1 MSRSTALH
9 LGALLSLLAPFAWAE
24 EAAKA
29 PLQAVI
35 TTADDEQIGAALTG
49 LADGKLTLSTDPPRS
64 LALADI
70 ERIEFGKSV
79 AVGGDLV
86 WIGQDNH
93 DLVQVG
99 GAAGGNGI
107 QDLAL
112 RAKNL
117 KPLAIKQIAVV
128 CRLPGQLRVW
138 RLDTSQ
144 SPHWRLAIARADL
157 APEADIYLE
166 PPSVDCMGLSFDV
179 TFTYADD
186 ATSKMNVSATT
197 RTSDQLKVDRATQP
211 GQAPTKV
218 PSSGLAKAE
227 VFMLDQSRWH
237 GDIVVIGSESLTL
250 RTAWKSEVQ
259 IPILRIQGIWFGNVA
274 PAGAQADFDK
284 QLAAPIADDI
294 VFLTAPDKTVAPV
307 QGSVRSLAEGKLNL
321 HVDGADRA
329 ARQDRVLGIV
339 FAAHPKIPPATG
351 PFQILALG
359 SGDWI
364 AGQWLSIADDGFEIE
379 TAWQA
384 RLKVPA
390 SQVAEIRFR
399 NGKIAYL
406 SDLEPLSVEEVPYFG
421 RVIHWRRDQGFDDA
435 PAKVKGKQPGR
446 WLAMHSRSVLTYA
459 LDEQFDKFKATV
471 GFDDSGRNKGRA
483 VCRVLVDGRELFAQ
497 KDFRAD
503 ADPIALDVPLA
514 GAKQLTLE
522 VDFGEAE
529 DIGDRVIWAEPRLFR
544 TVK

>member
-1 MSRSTALH
+1 MSRFIALI
-9 LGALLSLLAPFAWAE
+9 LGVLLLLAMPVVWAE
-24 EAAKA
+24 EAPKV
-29 PLQAVI
+29 PLKAVI
-35 TTADDEQIGAALTG
+35 TTADEEQIGAALTS
-49 LADGKLTLSTDPPRS
+49 LADGKLTLATDPPRS
-64 LALADI
+64 LALAEI

-86 WIGQDNH
+86 WIGQDNY

-157 APEADIYLE
+157 ASEADLYLE
-166 PPSVDCMGLSFDV
+166 PPSADCMGLNFDV

-211 GQAPTKV
+211 GQASEKV
-218 PSSGLAKAE
+218 PSAALAKAE
-227 VFMLDQSRWH
+227 VVMLDQSRWH
-237 GDIVVIGSESLTL
+237 GDLVAIGPELLTL
-250 RTAWKSEVQ
+250 RTVWKLEVQ
-259 IPILRIQGIWFGNVA
+259 IPILRIQGIWFGNAA
-274 PAGAQADFDK
+274 PAGAQTDFDK

-294 VFLTAPDKTVAPV
+294 VFLTAPDKTVAQV

-321 HVDGADRA
+321 HFDGADRTT
-329 ARQDRVLGIV
+329 RQDRVLGIV
-339 FAAHPKIPPATG
+339 FAAHPKIPPISG
-351 PFQILALG
+351 PFQVLVLG
-359 SGDWI
+359 SGDAV
-364 AGQWLSIADDGFEIE
+364 AGQWLTMSEDSLDFE
-379 TAWQA
+379 TPWRT
-384 RLKVPA
+384 RLKVPT

-421 RVIHWRRDQGFDDA
+421 RVIHWRRDQGFDDS

-471 GFDDSGRNKGRA
+471 GFDDSGRNRGRA

-544 TVK
+544 TIK

>member
-157 APEADIYLE
+157 APEAAIYLE